1 MASTKSKAKQSKKMT
16 PDCSCDWCTT
26 PTHLHNNNYVN
37 LPCYIRFGQG
47 RESEKA
53 VIACMYNI
61 RGEDASVLFPDG
73 SRFHSLTSAGKYA
86 HSAILKKTTSDG
98 NNGWKRWRINLKFGN
113 GIEKTV
119 VLKTLKEAGVAIKNG
134 SVNQI
139 RFKSNFCVSCE
150 EKVAAK
156 TVIQMI
162 SPPSTP
168 DKRKC
173 VTIEETSTKKVKIDQ
188 TIHENTSMEV
198 DEEINEEDVDLNTFM
213 TDVDKISGDTHYNK
227 IVYGREHIPFS
238 NVTEDENDNSYFVCT
253 LKDKFVNVVV
263 PKHVLL
269 SLHQYKNSSVL
280 EPFRINMFQ

>member
-1 MASTKSKAKQSKKMT
+1 MTSTKSKVKPSKKMAS
-16 PDCSCDWCTT
+16 DCSCDWCTT
-26 PTHLHNNNYVN
+26 PTLLHNNNCIN

-47 RESEKA
+47 RGSEKA

-98 NNGWKRWRINLKFGN
+98 NNGWKRWRVNLKFEN
-113 GIEKTV
+113 GIVKTV
-119 VLKTLKEAGVAIKNG
+119 VLKTIKEAGISIKNG
-134 SVNQI
+134 CVNQI

-168 DKRKC
+168 DKRKFIS
-173 VTIEETSTKKVKIDQ
+173 IEETSTKKVKTEQAIQED
-188 TIHENTSMEV
+188 TSMEV
-198 DEEINEEDVDLNTFM
+198 DEEMKEEDVDLNTFM
-213 TDVDKISGDTHYNK
+213 TDVEKLSGDKHYNK

-238 NVTEDENDNSYFVCT
+238 NVAEDENNQAYFVCT
-253 LKDKFVNVVV
+253 LRDEFVNVVV

-269 SLHQYKNSSVL
+269 SLYQYKNSSIL
-280 EPFRINMFQ
+280 KPYRNHM